1 MSRKIDASDFLDENG
16 KIAFKPIS
24 KKNLYLPP
32 ITSVLSDLGFK
43 ANLQKLVE
51 YAGNEAGKPIPISPS
66 SITNISTKGISVK
79 SAKKVVMWFTGIIPK
94 PIKAAIIKRSLSFKS
109 LRIAITGSTSSEW
122 LPFISGMEAT
132 MPKDDVSELFVPL
145 FNFLKSRSEAE
156 SSHLRSARHDI
167 KYKKI
172 DVNDF
177 KIVWKRYIDIWAQ
190 YSQVPADQLDS
201 ITHIIGNTSN
211 RSDISAKDQEL
222 AALPLI
228 YLRYDFYLEIIA
240 HYEVTL
246 LLFFDKHIK
255 EIPDLK
261 SKKWLLTKAIEKYSI
276 GSDLTNT
283 NTPRTLFGA
292 LLEVLKDELST
303 IATKEKT
310 NSNDGWLKLAG
321 FIDIKTKDSLEP
333 LNQRQYEQLKQW
345 RKGKDTP
352 SFKSL
357 NKFISNYL
365 DHVGR
370 SGGED
375 IEICFRIMMML
386 DKLEK
391 RVLATVDDKSAAK
404 LQIKK
409 VLAQYPTYYQACL
422 NREIKKAEPQ

>member
-261 SKKWLLTKAIEKYSI
+261 SKKWLLTKSIEK
-276 GSDLTNT
+276 
-283 NTPRTLFGA
+283 
-292 LLEVLKDELST
+292 
-303 IATKEKT
+303 
-310 NSNDGWLKLAG
+310 
-321 FIDIKTKDSLEP
+321 
-333 LNQRQYEQLKQW
+333 
-345 RKGKDTP
+345 
-352 SFKSL
+352 
-357 NKFISNYL
+357 
-365 DHVGR
+365 
-370 SGGED
+370 
-375 IEICFRIMMML
+375 
-386 DKLEK
+386 
-391 RVLATVDDKSAAK
+391 
-404 LQIKK
+404 
-409 VLAQYPTYYQACL
+409 
-422 NREIKKAEPQ
+422 